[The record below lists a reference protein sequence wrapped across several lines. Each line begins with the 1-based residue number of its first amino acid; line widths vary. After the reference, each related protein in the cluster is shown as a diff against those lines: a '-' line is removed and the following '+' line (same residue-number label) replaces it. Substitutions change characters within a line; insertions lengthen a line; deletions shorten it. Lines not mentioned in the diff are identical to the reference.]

1 MNIFAVA
8 ALPLINVDE
17 WLTFCREAAEGDQ
30 ADAHRQF
37 LRRGGVTRE
46 HIFLQRTPAGALML
60 LVWGVSRRSSRPIT
74 WRVSWPTLRANINAI
89 CATASSPSSMAS
101 TRSNSYHRRRKR
113 SRRSSRS
120 HDGRNHKADCF
131 PFTVGSAC
139 HHQVRNFERG

>member
-8 ALPLINVDE
+8 PVINVDE

-60 LVWGVSRRSSRPIT
+60 LVWGCLAAAAGRLHGESPGRP
-74 WRVSWPTLRANINAI
+74 S
-89 CATASSPSSMAS
+89 
-101 TRSNSYHRRRKR
+101 
-113 SRRSSRS
+113 
-120 HDGRNHKADCF
+120 
-131 PFTVGSAC
+131 
-139 HHQVRNFERG
+139 ERT